1 MQPHIK
7 KARLSTNVNG
17 QMNPMLM
24 GGMMGGQGMLPMMA
38 MNPMASMMG
47 ANPMLATSMMQASM
61 NHHHHH
67 HPGNPG
73 QFHIGVLEE
82 VHEDDDGANE
92 VVEDALAATEED
104 ESGPGPSDP
113 AMGPMGSVRTKAPP
127 SKPVCPSLQPNQSSK
142 PNVSQGFALSIV
154 GDTIEEAVA
163 GVMQA
168 RRTLFQAQKDSMPI
182 PRCIKHLGGL
192 PKARHSIYQPYC
204 DGFVESERSV

>member
-1 MQPHIK
+1 MQPHFK

-17 QMNPMLM
+17 QMSNPMLM
-24 GGMMGGQGMLPMMA
+24 GGMMGQGMLPMMT

-47 ANPMLATSMMQASM
+47 ANPMLASMMQASM
-61 NHHHHH
+61 NHH
-67 HPGNPG
+67 PGNPG
-73 QFHIGVLEE
+73 QFHHSGVLEE
-82 VHEDDDGANE
+82 VHEDNDDGANE
-92 VVEDALAATEED
+92 VVEDALAATEEE

-182 PRCIKHLGGL
+182 PRCVKYLGGL
-192 PKARHSIYQPYC
+192 PKARHSIHQPYC